1 MKLPP
6 RLQAIA
12 DWIEPGARLADIGTD
27 HGLLPVYCVLNGA
40 VSRVF
45 ACDINESP
53 LRAAR
58 RNAAACGA
66 EEQISFVLSPGLEG
80 LEEGSADTIAVA
92 GMGGETIVGILSRTE
107 WIRREDVTLLLQPQS
122 KIAELQAWL
131 RDNGFAADRARLVKD
146 GGRIYLILRVLWN
159 GSRMPEDPFFL
170 GLLAGT
176 PCADRMPRSSSGKR
190 RNSSLR
196 SGTAGETRK
205 RNGNSRRCAGCS
217 GKPPRRCPGMRG
229 NEP

>member
-12 DWIEPGARLADIGTD
+12 DWIEPGARFADIGTD
-27 HGLLPVYCVLNGA
+27 HGLLPVSCVLNGT
-40 VSRVF
+40 VSRVY

-58 RNAAACGA
+58 RNAAASGA
-66 EEQISFVLSPGLEG
+66 EDRISFVLAPGLEG

-107 WIRREDVTLLLQPQS
+107 WIRRQDVTLLLQPQS
-122 KIAELQAWL
+122 KTAELQTWL

-146 GGRIYLILRVLWN
+146 GGRIYLILRVRWD
-159 GSRMPEDPFFL
+159 GSRMPDDPFFL
-170 GLLAGT
+170 GLLAGDALRGPYAAQLLRKT
-176 PCADRMPRSSSGKR
+176 EKQLLAFRDGRGDPEEERKLAETCRMLREASEPVSG
-190 RNSSLR
+190 N
-196 SGTAGETRK
+196 AGD
-205 RNGNSRRCAGCS
+205 
-217 GKPPRRCPGMRG
+217 
-229 NEP
+229 

>member
-170 GLLAGT
+170 GLLAGDALRGPYAAQLLRKT
-176 PCADRMPRSSSGKR
+176 EKQLLAFRDGRGDPEEKRKLAEMCRMLREASAALSG
-190 RNSSLR
+190 N
-196 SGTAGETRK
+196 AGE
-205 RNGNSRRCAGCS
+205 
-217 GKPPRRCPGMRG
+217 
-229 NEP
+229 